1 MKMRRNNLR
10 LRTLL
15 PIALLLAGTMQ
26 MYAQSAKTP
35 RVLTSWREQFH
46 RRHRDLSELMDMASN
61 APPNLSAKA
70 LVTIAESPKLK
81 NLEWKRNIL
90 LEAFDAAALAHDP
103 MPRTFVLSGTLKAF
117 AIIGTR
123 AQLEELIYEQRVDR
137 LSLQSEIVAEMLKID
152 SSAARDLYFRM
163 PSPSLSRSVC
173 ADAFV
178 PDPSAYYAVLGEI
191 TKAAFSST
199 EKQQQRDLQ
208 VVSAA
213 IWKMKSPSDLAPISQ
228 ILLSPQWSI
237 EEVSLLVADFSS
249 VMADM
254 ETDDRSFSS
263 TLSNTDTEIGHV
275 IDLLRSH
282 QIATEPLLAAYRAY
296 LTHGLSE
303 ERCADNIEND
313 ENVTKV
319 VRRFN
324 QQFASEGNPRLA
336 PFDLAELKPAKI
348 GGEPEMQRLFT
359 NTASDNF
366 LENILDL
373 AVQQLPKLTD
383 AEDQA
388 AARQD
393 RVFEMFDNMQ
403 PESGEDNNS
412 YIMRKGFAFT
422 AVIEVMPPGE
432 RRERV
437 LLHYADFLNS
447 VADNSSD
454 LAAWLGPLLLLNDV
468 GPDSVERKTLL
479 EKLLSSPQPAV
490 ALYARLQHLQQDSQH

>member
-1 MKMRRNNLR
+1 M
-10 LRTLL
+10 L
-15 PIALLLAGTMQ
+15 PIALLLAGTAQ
-26 MYAQSAKTP
+26 MSAQSAKTP
-35 RVLTSWREQFH
+35 QVLSSWRKQFH

-70 LVTIAESPKLK
+70 LVTIAESPQLK
-81 NLEWKRNIL
+81 NPEWKRNIL
-90 LEAFDAAALAHDP
+90 LQAFDAAALAHDP
-103 MPRTFVLSGTLKAF
+103 MPRTFVLNGSFKALD
-117 AIIGTR
+117 IIGTR
-123 AQLEELIYEQRVDR
+123 AQLEELISGQGVDR

-163 PSPSLSRSVC
+163 PSPFLSRSAC

-191 TKAAFSST
+191 AKAAFSST
-199 EKQQQRDLQ
+199 EKQEQRDLQ
-208 VVSAA
+208 LVSAT
-213 IWKMKSPSDLAPISQ
+213 IRKMKSPSDLAPISR
-228 ILLSPQWSI
+228 ILLFPQWSR
-237 EEVSLLVADFSS
+237 EEVSLLAADFSS
-249 VMADM
+249 IMADM

-263 TLSNTDTEIGHV
+263 TLSNTDTEIGRV

-296 LTHGLSE
+296 LTHGLTE

-313 ENVTKV
+313 ANVTKV

-336 PFDLAELKPAKI
+336 PLDLTELKPAKI
-348 GGEPEMQRLFT
+348 GGEPEMPRLFMDP
-359 NTASDNF
+359 ASGNF
-366 LENILDL
+366 LENIFDL
-373 AVQQLPKLTD
+373 AFQGLAKSAD

-388 AARQD
+388 ARRDQ
-393 RVFEMFDNMQ
+393 VFEMFDNMQ
-403 PESGEDNNS
+403 PESGEDDNS
-412 YIMRKGFAFT
+412 YVMRKGLAFT

-454 LAAWLGPLLLLNDV
+454 LAAWLGPLSLLLNDV

-490 ALYARLQHLQQDSQH
+490 ALYARLQHLQQDSQR